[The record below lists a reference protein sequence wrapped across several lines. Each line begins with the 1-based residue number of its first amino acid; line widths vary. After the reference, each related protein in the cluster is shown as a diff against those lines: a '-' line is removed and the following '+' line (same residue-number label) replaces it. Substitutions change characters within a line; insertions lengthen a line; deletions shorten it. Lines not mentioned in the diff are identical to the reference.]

1 MVSQKVVQMIGGSLT
16 AEGVLPL
23 SFDKLLSSSE
33 LQEFVVGKLNVIHNR
48 GCLLCEKEKIVVT
61 FIFFFPFNGFK
72 NILPLDCLQY
82 DNDKGINAENRL
94 SHNVMILVDQ
104 YY

>member
-33 LQEFVVGKLNVIHNR
+33 LQEFVVDKLNVIHNR
-48 GCLLCEKEKIVVT
+48 GKEKIVVT

-82 DNDKGINAENRL
+82 DNDKGINAENRQKFCL
-94 SHNVMILVDQ
+94 IML
-104 YY
+104 